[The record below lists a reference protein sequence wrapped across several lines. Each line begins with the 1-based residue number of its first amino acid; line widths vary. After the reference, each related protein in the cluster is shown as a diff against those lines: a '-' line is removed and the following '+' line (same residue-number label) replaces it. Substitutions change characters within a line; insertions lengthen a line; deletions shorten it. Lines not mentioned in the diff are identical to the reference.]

1 MLKNTTNKKINSS
14 LNSVFITL
22 LVIMLADSLGNGMCC
37 VVLPAI
43 LSNLGGKSAWL
54 GTIMGIQS
62 FLGIIIFLPQAS
74 FIKKFGE
81 RLSVRIGIFVNI
93 IVYIFYLFNQAI
105 FIGAGKFIE
114 GFADRLM
121 NSSISKVVYDETDEK
136 NNRGRIRAYIDS
148 IASIGTVIS
157 PAIAAILMNI
167 SIKVPIILSII
178 ILTISFIF
186 SRNLSKKLNTN
197 DEPKDQSKSQLEPK
211 SILNKYYLSHLKKY
225 FQNKYIV
232 AITIPSILISC
243 LDVFYTLILGLYLLK
258 NKGFTGSQIALL
270 WSAISITNIL
280 LQIPSGFLADKKK
293 NISFLLCILLN
304 TIGFS
309 VIISNIS
316 SIYVILGGVL
326 FINTG
331 CTIYTTAMSALFGD
345 LTTKES
351 RLSESESYRMIRGI
365 GEGILTI
372 TLTFV
377 FDKSPILALTIIGT
391 LVILGTIITLI
402 INSKFQRSFKCN

>member
-1 MLKNTTNKKINSS
+1 M
-14 LNSVFITL
+14 
-22 LVIMLADSLGNGMCC
+22 
-37 VVLPAI
+37 
-43 LSNLGGKSAWL
+43 
-54 GTIMGIQS
+54 
-62 FLGIIIFLPQAS
+62 
-74 FIKKFGE
+74 
-81 RLSVRIGIFVNI
+81 
-93 IVYIFYLFNQAI
+93 
-105 FIGAGKFIE
+105 
-114 GFADRLM
+114 
-121 NSSISKVVYDETDEK
+121 
-136 NNRGRIRAYIDS
+136 
-148 IASIGTVIS
+148 
-157 PAIAAILMNI
+157 
-167 SIKVPIILSII
+167 
-178 ILTISFIF
+178 
-186 SRNLSKKLNTN
+186 
-197 DEPKDQSKSQLEPK
+197 
-211 SILNKYYLSHLKKY
+211 
-225 FQNKYIV
+225 
-232 AITIPSILISC
+232 
-243 LDVFYTLILGLYLLK
+243 LGLYLLK
-258 NKGFTGSQIALL
+258 NKGFTSSQIALL

-316 SIYVILGGVL
+316 SIYVIIGGVL
-326 FINTG
+326 LINTG